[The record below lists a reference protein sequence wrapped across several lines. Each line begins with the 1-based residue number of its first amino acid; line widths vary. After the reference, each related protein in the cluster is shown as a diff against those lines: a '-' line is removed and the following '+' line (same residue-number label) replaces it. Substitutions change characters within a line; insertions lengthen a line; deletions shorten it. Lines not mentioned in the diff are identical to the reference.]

1 MITVQTLNLRSKIWY
16 LQSWHE
22 EEGKDGLAKFKS
34 QEAEWYN
41 WKKVEDQG
49 SICSSAIYFIKLSKS
64 QWLWS

>member
-34 QEAEWYN
+34 QEAERYN
-41 WKKVEDQG
+41 
-49 SICSSAIYFIKLSKS
+49 
-64 QWLWS
+64 